1 MDDGKPKNKKK
12 KANSSPN
19 LNSSDAIQ
27 SQSKSFVP
35 LQLIDRSIANE
46 AGFSYAVESQSKS
59 FVSTTDRSIANEAR
73 LLHTR
78 KDRPEE
84 ERRRDD
90 EDTHRLAH
98 AQVFA
103 FAARPCRRVG
113 NATRSSEHV
122 YCTNTCRKKSVYPL
136 PGVVVR
142 VDVKTGFT
150 PVDGGAIWLLGIG

>member
-1 MDDGKPKNKKK
+1 MQLNR
-12 KANSSPN
+12 NPN
-19 LNSSDAIQ
+19 LLS
-27 SQSKSFVP
+27 
-35 LQLIDRSIANE
+35 LQLIDRSQMKL
-46 AGFSYAVESQSKS
+46 GFCVRERI
-59 FVSTTDRSIANEAR
+59 DR
-73 LLHTR
+73 
-78 KDRPEE
+78 K
-84 ERRRDD
+84 RDD

-122 YCTNTCRKKSVYPL
+122 YCTNTCRKKSVYLL

-150 PVDGGAIWLLGIG
+150 PVTEEPFGYLA